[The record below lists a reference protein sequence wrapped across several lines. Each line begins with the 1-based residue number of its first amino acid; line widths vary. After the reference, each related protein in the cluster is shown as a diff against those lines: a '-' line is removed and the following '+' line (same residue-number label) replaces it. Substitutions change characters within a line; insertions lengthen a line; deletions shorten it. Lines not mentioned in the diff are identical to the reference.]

1 MSLTPAQ
8 VFRAVSRVVIV
19 SLSKQMLVSSLV
31 TDMLYIKQGAEI
43 VALLLVKLGAELV
56 VKVKENL

>member
-1 MSLTPAQ
+1 M
-8 VFRAVSRVVIV
+8 VIV